1 MSNNYFPGIGLF
13 NMLTREEPSPAP
25 APEPEPE
32 VASNR
37 DPNVV
42 YAEPIGENSEIK
54 DLKQKIKILEEKVRE
69 LTNENFNLK
78 KRIELENNIEKIYEN
93 LPSLEQ
99 LSETLQNI
107 THNVGS

>member
-42 YAEPIGENSEIK
+42 YAEPIGENAEII

-93 LPSLEQ
+93 IPSLQSIE
-99 LSETLQNI
+99 ETVHNI
-107 THNVGS
+107 ANNIRR

>member
-1 MSNNYFPGIGLF
+1 MSNDYFPGIGLF
-13 NMLTREEPSPAP
+13 NMLTREGPSPAP
-25 APEPEPE
+25 SPEPEPE

-42 YAEPIGENSEIK
+42 YAEPIGEKAEII
-54 DLKQKIKILEEKVRE
+54 DLKLKIKILEEKVRE

-93 LPSLEQ
+93 MPSLQSIE
-99 LSETLQNI
+99 ETFHNI
-107 THNVGS
+107 ANNIRR